1 MLEALKK
8 DPAWKGRK
16 GPVVL
21 VIMDGVG
28 YGKYREG
35 DAVADSKMFNLEAI
49 KALSPHTRLKAH
61 GKAVGLPSDEDMG
74 NSEVGHNAMGCGRV
88 FSQGAA
94 LVSASIA
101 GGALFEG
108 RAWKEVVGGLTGDS
122 LAGSSGA
129 IGVCPAGTNSNGVG
143 SRRVPTLHFIGLFS
157 DGNVH
162 SHLDH
167 LKAMIRRAKEDG
179 VKRVRV
185 HVLFD
190 GRDVGETS
198 ALEYLDPF
206 EAFLKDQ
213 SNGGFDARIASGGGR
228 MWITMDRYGADWSM
242 VERGWKTHVLGEAR
256 PFASAREAVETYRRE
271 IPGIIDQDL
280 KEFVV
285 VDKGA
290 DGRNVPAGTIEDGDS
305 VVYFNFR
312 GDRALEITA
321 AFEEDD
327 FTRFDRVRRPK
338 VCYAGMMEYDGD
350 LHVPRRYLVSPPS
363 IDRTMGE
370 YLAATGVRTLAISET
385 QKYGHVTYFF
395 NGNRTG
401 KFNDKLETYVEIKSD
416 IVPFE
421 QRPWMKCAEITD
433 EVIRALG
440 SGNYDFIRLNYP
452 NGDMVGHTGIYQAVV
467 CSMEAMDIQ
476 LGRLRKAVDEAGG
489 IMVITA
495 DHGNSDDMY
504 EHDKKTG
511 AVSLKTDGSPRAKT
525 SHSLNPVPCVIYDPG
540 YQGEYPAAP
549 GGANDGGAGNGK
561 GSLNEGLGI
570 SSIAATCLR
579 LLGYLPPADYDKALI
594 K

>member
-1 MLEALKK
+1 MQALKK
-8 DPAWKGRK
+8 NPLWKGRP

-35 DAVADSKMFNLEAI
+35 DAVADAKMCCLP
-49 KALSPHTRLKAH
+49 ALTAKCPHTKLKAH
-61 GKAVGLPSDEDMG
+61 GIAVGLPSDDDMG

-88 FSQGAA
+88 FEQGAA
-94 LVSASIA
+94 LVSKSIET
-101 GGALFEG
+101 GAMFEG
-108 RAWKEVVGGLTGDS
+108 EAWKEITGNVKNGAAA
-122 LAGSSGA
+122 AGH
-129 IGVCPAGTNSNGVG
+129 T
-143 SRRVPTLHFIGLFS
+143 PTLHFIGLFS

-162 SHLDH
+162 SHMDH
-167 LKAMIRRAKEDG
+167 LKAMIVQAKKDG
-179 VKRVRV
+179 VRRVRV

-206 EAFLKDQ
+206 EDFLKKLND
-213 SNGGFDARIASGGGR
+213 SSFDAKIGSGGGR

-242 VERGWKTHVLGEAR
+242 VDRGWQTHVLGTAR
-256 PFASAREAVETYRRE
+256 QFATAREAVETYRRE

-280 KEFVV
+280 KEFVI
-285 VDKGA
+285 A
-290 DGRNVPAGTIEDGDS
+290 DNGKPIGTIEDGDS

-321 AFEEDD
+321 AFEDD
-327 FTRFDRVRRPK
+327 HFDKFDRKRRPK

-385 QKYGHVTYFF
+385 QKFGHVTYFF

-401 KFNDKLETYVEIKSD
+401 KFSDTLEDYVEIKSD

-421 QRPWMKCAEITD
+421 QRPWMKCADIAD
-433 EVIRALG
+433 RVIAAIG
-440 SGNYDFIRLNYP
+440 SGKYDFIRLNFP
-452 NGDMVGHTGIYQAVV
+452 NGDMVGHTGVYQAVI
-467 CSMEAMDIQ
+467 CSMEAMDLQ
-476 LGRLRKAVDEAGG
+476 LARIAKAAEEAGAV
-489 IMVITA
+489 MVITA

-511 AVSLKTDGSPRAKT
+511 AVSLKPDGTPKAKT
-525 SHSLNPVPCVIYDPG
+525 SHSLNPVPCIIFDPS
-540 YQGEYPAAP
+540 YKGEYPNTP
-549 GGANDGGAGNGK
+549 ND
-561 GSLNEGLGI
+561 SCLNEGLGI
-570 SSIAATCLR
+570 SSIAATCIQ
-579 LLGYLPPADYDKALI
+579 LLGYIPPEDYDKSILQM
-594 K
+594 KN